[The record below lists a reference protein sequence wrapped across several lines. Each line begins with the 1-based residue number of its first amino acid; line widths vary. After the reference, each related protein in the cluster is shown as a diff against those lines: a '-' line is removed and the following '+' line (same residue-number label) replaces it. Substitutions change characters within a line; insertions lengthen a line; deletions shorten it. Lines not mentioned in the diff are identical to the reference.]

1 MVTNCE
7 FDVNGYDAAGVVTFV
22 QFFPQLKARYDYSL
36 LIFMLTFCLVSISG
50 YREDEI
56 LEMAHQRVSTILIGS
71 STSVFICLFVFPV
84 WASDDLHNLV
94 ASSLEKLGSFLEGMF
109 IVNWCIK

>member
-1 MVTNCE
+1 MVANCE

-22 QFFPQLKARYDYSL
+22 RFFPQLKARYDYGL

-56 LEMAHQRVSTILIGS
+56 LEMAHQRISTILIGT

-84 WASDDLHNLV
+84 WAGDDLHNLV

>member
-1 MVTNCE
+1 MR
-7 FDVNGYDAAGVVTFV
+7 
-22 QFFPQLKARYDYSL
+22 FFPQLKARYDYGL

-71 STSVFICLFVFPV
+71 SASVFICLFVFPV
-84 WASDDLHNLV
+84 WAGDDLHNLV

-109 IVNWCIK
+109 IVKDRKSVV